1 MTTACAGTLSGG
13 VGYLAPMDESAFRR
27 LGMLQSALLSAIPH
41 TAGLHPQAYRAL
53 RRERLLRNRKVHTHP
68 HLHALLDRL
77 DHSLA
82 VHLCGCM
89 IKLQLQQ
96 HTILDGLLLSRYL
109 ALDSATQQ
117 QIALKL
123 GTSRERIL
131 NDLQGIPQS
140 VTHTL

>member
-1 MTTACAGTLSGG
+1 
-13 VGYLAPMDESAFRR
+13 
-27 LGMLQSALLSAIPH
+27 
-41 TAGLHPQAYRAL
+41 
-53 RRERLLRNRKVHTHP
+53 
-68 HLHALLDRL
+68 
-77 DHSLA
+77 
-82 VHLCGCM
+82 
-89 IKLQLQQ
+89 
-96 HTILDGLLLSRYL
+96 LLLSRYL

>member
-1 MTTACAGTLSGG
+1 
-13 VGYLAPMDESAFRR
+13 
-27 LGMLQSALLSAIPH
+27 
-41 TAGLHPQAYRAL
+41 
-53 RRERLLRNRKVHTHP
+53 VHC
-68 HLHALLDRL
+68 DRT
-77 DHSLA
+77 
-82 VHLCGCM
+82 

>member
-1 MTTACAGTLSGG
+1 MCCVRVRVRWS
-13 VGYLAPMDESAFRR
+13 P
-27 LGMLQSALLSAIPH
+27 
-41 TAGLHPQAYRAL
+41 
-53 RRERLLRNRKVHTHP
+53 
-68 HLHALLDRL
+68 
-77 DHSLA
+77 
-82 VHLCGCM
+82 
-89 IKLQLQQ
+89 Q